1 MHLKTVKIDTA
12 KYPVRDRY
20 PFDLPI
26 FQTSSRIELDSPMT
40 FFLGE
45 NGAGK
50 STLLKAI
57 CHRCGIHIWK
67 YSERSRFELNPY
79 EERFYQAVYVEW
91 SNGTVPGSFFS
102 SQTFQDFVQIVD
114 EWASSDSRVL
124 EYFGGKS
131 LMTQSHGQSLMS
143 YFSSRYTRKG
153 IYLMDEPETSLSPK
167 SQLALLRVIH
177 SMSQAGHAQFII
189 ATHSPILLSCPDSDI
204 FCFDTLPI
212 RKIAYEA
219 TDHFRIYK
227 DFMVNQERYF
237 QDK

>member
-1 MHLKTVKIDTA
+1 M
-12 KYPVRDRY
+12 
-20 PFDLPI
+20 
-26 FQTSSRIELDSPMT
+26 
-40 FFLGE
+40 
-45 NGAGK
+45 
-50 STLLKAI
+50 
-57 CHRCGIHIWK
+57 
-67 YSERSRFELNPY
+67 
-79 EERFYQAVYVEW
+79 
-91 SNGTVPGSFFS
+91 SNGQMEQSPVLFSHHRHSRTSFRSSMNGHPLIPG
-102 SQTFQDFVQIVD
+102 
-114 EWASSDSRVL
+114 VL

-153 IYLMDEPETSLSPK
+153 LYLMDEPETSLSPK

-177 SMSQAGHAQFII
+177 TRMSHGHAQFII
-189 ATHSPILLSCPDSDI
+189 ATHSSILLSCPDSDI

-227 DFMVNQERYF
+227 DFMVNRERYF